1 MFFRRF
7 RLTCRALFVVAALG
21 CALPTG
27 AFAAGK
33 DAQAESA
40 YKKAMEEDYLDTKF
54 DDAEKKLNKAIE
66 VCGEKA
72 CSPKVKAKL
81 YMGLGIVL
89 AGGKNKL
96 DEAKESFAEGL
107 KLDPTVV
114 PDPDY
119 VKSEIKF
126 AFDEAKKSKGKS
138 SPGGT
143 GGTGGSDAGASEGP
157 MSHAP
162 PAEQKVNTPIP
173 IYVTLDDD
181 TLKKVTLMEAI
192 YDGVGST
199 SQRKARLERS
209 GKTFRGNI
217 PCAATTKAGSVKY
230 WIIAKDKDDKVV
242 GTIGSEAAPNE
253 THIKEM
259 IDGKAP
265 SWPGFAPPES
275 CGESEEDLRARSS
288 GRECIDNADCPANER
303 CATNKCLLRPKAP
316 VEGEGDGDKGEKEPE
331 KGEKK
336 RRHWLTVA
344 FVPDFPVVSGA
355 DICSKAGQT
364 DQHFVCSRANGTRY
378 TGTPTA
384 KQGNNVNGGLGIG
397 TMRLMLGYD
406 GVIVDNLSLGARVGY
421 AFNGTSKGG
430 ASFLPL
436 HLEARAMY
444 AFGSRAYTGAVVRP
458 WLFLNGGLAQVDSTV
473 QVQVVEDGKTCGA
486 ANPSDFKSPCQT
498 DYGKAGGADGTA
510 RIQTLDAAK
519 QAGQGFVGGGAGISF
534 LPAKMFAINVAF
546 RFSATVPVFV
556 PVLSPEAGV
565 SLGF

>member
-1 MFFRRF
+1 MLFRHF
-7 RLTCRALFVVAALG
+7 RVTCRALFVAAALA

-66 VCGEKA
+66 ACGEKA

-96 DEAKESFAEGL
+96 DEARESFAEAL
-107 KLDPTVV
+107 KLDPSAA

-126 AFDEAKKSKGKS
+126 AFDEAKKTKKGPS
-138 SPGGT
+138 TPS
-143 GGTGGSDAGASEGP
+143 GTGGSDSGATDGP
-157 MSHAP
+157 MSHTP
-162 PAEQKVNTPIP
+162 PPEQKLNTPIP

-181 TLKKVTLMEAI
+181 TLKKVTNMEAI
-192 YDGVGST
+192 YEGVGASA
-199 SQRKARLERS
+199 QRKVRLERN

-217 PCAATTKAGSVKY
+217 PCAATSKKGAVKY
-230 WIIAKDKDDKVV
+230 WITAKDKDDKVV

-253 THIKEM
+253 TQIKEM
-259 IDGKAP
+259 VEGKTP

-275 CGESEEDLRARSS
+275 CGESEEELRARSS
-288 GRECIDNADCPANER
+288 GRQCVDNGDCPAEER
-303 CATNKCLLRPKAP
+303 CATNTCLLRPKASTQGEG
-316 VEGEGDGDKGEKEPE
+316 EGEGDKPKELE
-331 KGEKK
+331 TGEKK
-336 RRHWLTVA
+336 RRHWLTLA
-344 FVPDFPVVSGA
+344 FVPDFPVVSGS

-364 DQHFVCSRANGTRY
+364 DQHFVCSRADGKRY

-384 KQGNNVNGGLGIG
+384 GQGNNVNGGLGVG
-397 TMRLMLGYD
+397 TMRLMIGYD
-406 GVIVDNLSLGARVGY
+406 GVIVDNFSLGARVGY

-430 ASFLPL
+430 ASFLPV

-458 WLFLNGGLAQVDSTV
+458 WIFVNGGLAQVDSTV
-473 QVQVVEDGKTCGA
+473 KVQVVEDGKACGA
-486 ANPSDFKSPCQT
+486 ANPNDFKSPCT
-498 DYGKAGGADGTA
+498 DWGKAGGTDGNT

-534 LPAKMFAINVAF
+534 LPAKMFAINLAF